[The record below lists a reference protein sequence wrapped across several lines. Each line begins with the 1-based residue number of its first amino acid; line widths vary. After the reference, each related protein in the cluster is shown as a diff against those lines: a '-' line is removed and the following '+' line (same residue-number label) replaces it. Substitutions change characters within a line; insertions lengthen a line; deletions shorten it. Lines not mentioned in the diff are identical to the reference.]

1 MSRVPATPVS
11 LPAPKSSLQYDLFT
25 TFLGNAADLSNTIEL
40 WDAVPR
46 YAYGARRQSD
56 HRASGDQ
63 PQVYQHTF
71 KWQPQPKA
79 HNPPLTCDLTIT
91 PARVL
96 TDAGWIDV
104 FPSADEELVEEV
116 LRKLFADQQYG
127 LHDPQAG
134 RSYVRFSLHTIR
146 RELAARGKTRS
157 IPQIKQALDILNK
170 ATVKVT
176 AHDASGKARP
186 LCQGP
191 IIPHLFSRGEIANP
205 DTTLWAAQLHPLI
218 TSAIEKLTYR
228 QFNYK
233 VLMSLTS
240 PLARWLLKRLSHDYL
255 NASLVDPYHVLMSSI
270 ARDSGL
276 LQHSRTSADI
286 KTLEAAH
293 RRQIRPDALLRLR
306 RRNQGRQRAREQQRR
321 PPLRNQP
328 ARSLAR
334 APRHPP
340 AQARSCPPPHR
351 RRRPVDTAC
360 NPRPAR
366 CQRRHRVA
374 TITLRRSE
382 GLSLLADAACRSQE
396 MQGAIDSR
404 RSVQSVSPA
413 VTAGSPDGRHSVQWT
428 QDRRPGQSD
437 TGCNNPIDSG
447 LRRVARGRR

>member
-1 MSRVPATPVS
+1 MWTIRNVFGLSLTWAPALRHDSPMSRVPATIVPVS

-40 WDAVPR
+40 WDCVPR

-56 HRASGDQ
+56 HRASGAQ

-191 IIPHLFSRGEIANP
+191 IIPHLFSRGEVANP

-233 VLMSLTS
+233 VLMSLAS

-276 LQHSRTSADI
+276 LQHSRTSANI
-286 KTLEAAH
+286 KTLEAALEELVT
-293 RRQIRPDALLRLR
+293 RGILLTYTAEKRC
-306 RRNQGRQRAREQQRR
+306 QGRAITDVKYALMPSSAFVVETKAANARENNSDARLSATSLPGPWHERHATRQRK
-321 PPLRNQP
+321 LG
-328 ARSLAR
+328 
-334 APRHPP
+334 
-340 AQARSCPPPHR
+340 
-351 RRRPVDTAC
+351 PV
-360 NPRPAR
+360 
-366 CQRRHRVA
+366 RRH
-374 TITLRRSE
+374 T
-382 GLSLLADAACRSQE
+382 GAA
-396 MQGAIDSR
+396 
-404 RSVQSVSPA
+404 
-413 VTAGSPDGRHSVQWT
+413 GR
-428 QDRRPGQSD
+428 
-437 TGCNNPIDSG
+437 
-447 LRRVARGRR
+447 